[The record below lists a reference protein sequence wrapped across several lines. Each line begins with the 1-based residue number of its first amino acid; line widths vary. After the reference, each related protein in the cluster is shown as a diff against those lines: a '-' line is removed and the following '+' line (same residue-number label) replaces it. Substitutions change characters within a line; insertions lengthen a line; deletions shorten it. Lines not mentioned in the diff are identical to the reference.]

1 MPVPST
7 LFHPPGLEFLLLWIT
22 FLSKLAVYLAG
33 TVFRGYKR
41 RDYDSPPIHRG
52 GRKTLN
58 KLSKVTLELDM
69 AAKFI

>member
-1 MPVPST
+1 M
-7 LFHPPGLEFLLLWIT
+7 
-22 FLSKLAVYLAG
+22 YLAG

-58 KLSKVTLELDM
+58 KLSKVTLVLDM
-69 AAKFI
+69 EAKFI